1 MFEFQKLLQE
11 AKDAFQKNFHRDP
24 KWIVTAPGRVNI
36 IGEHT
41 DYNEGFV
48 FPMAI
53 ERNTVIC
60 AAPAAPED
68 KIPAGMA
75 KIFSTAKKNPAL
87 VKVSGEIK
95 PGPKVEWFEYV
106 QGVIAGYLAET
117 PSVAVDSF
125 VAVIHSDVPLGGA
138 LSSSA
143 ALEVAVGTLLEAIS
157 GAKVDPVRKALI
169 CQQAEHEYAKMPC
182 GIMDQFIS
190 TLGKEDHIMLL
201 DCRDLST
208 KLVPFTTPD
217 LSILITNSGY
227 KHKLTGS
234 EYPERRKACFDSAK
248 ILGAKTLRE
257 VTIDQLEANKEKL
270 TDVQYRRSRHVLTEN
285 QRTLDAVAAI
295 EAGDYERLGQLM
307 YESHDSMRYDFE
319 ITVEQID
326 VLVEEAKKIG
336 LAGGV
341 YGSRMTGGGFGGCT
355 VSLIQTSKM
364 DSIMETIR
372 KNYKART
379 GLDPDLFVTR
389 PAQGA
394 HIIQK

>member
-24 KWIVTAPGRVNI
+24 KWIVTAPGRVNV

-53 ERNTVIC
+53 ERNVIIC
-60 AAPAAPED
+60 AAPAGPED

-75 KIFSTAKKNPAL
+75 KVFSTAKKNPAL
-87 VKVSGEIK
+87 VKVSGEIH
-95 PGPKVEWFEYV
+95 PGPRVDWFEYV
-106 QGVIAGYLAET
+106 QGVIAGYLAEN
-117 PSVAVDSF
+117 PSVEVGPF
-125 VAVIHSDVPLGGA
+125 VAVIHANVPLGAA

-157 GAKVDPVRKALI
+157 GANVDPVRKALI
-169 CQQAEHEYAKMPC
+169 CQHAEHEYAKMPC

-190 TLGKEDHIMLL
+190 AMGEKDHIMLL
-201 DCRDLST
+201 DCRDYST

-217 LSILITNSGY
+217 LSILIINSRV
-227 KHKLTGS
+227 KHQLSGS
-234 EYPERRKACFDSAK
+234 EYPERRAACFDSAK

-257 VTIDQLEANKEKL
+257 VTMEQLEANKEKL
-270 TDVQYRRSRHVLTEN
+270 TDVQYRRTRHVVGEIK
-285 QRTLDAVAAI
+285 RTTDAVAAI
-295 EAGDYERLGQLM
+295 EAGNYELMGQLM
-307 YESHDSMRYDFE
+307 YESHDSMRDDFE
-319 ITVEQID
+319 ISCKELDI
-326 VLVEEAKKIG
+326 LVEEAKKIG

-364 DSIMETIR
+364 ESIMETIR
-372 KNYKART
+372 KNYKAQT
-379 GLDPDLFVTR
+379 GIDPDLFVTR

-394 HIIQK
+394 HIVQK